1 MVSLGVE
8 AENRRDKGRF
18 PAGRWRNF
26 HCTGL
31 EPILGLSLQCLW
43 CQAQHGLLT

>member
-31 EPILGLSLQCLW
+31 EPTLGLSRSAFGARHSTDC
-43 CQAQHGLLT
+43 